1 GDRVLAKTLPTNEAT
16 GPAYTGRV
24 MKIFEKRTDAVLGVF
39 RILQDGTFR
48 IEPVERRQPELIV
61 DKEFQNGA
69 KNGDLVEVEPARAS
83 RYGLPR
89 AKVLNVLGS
98 LTSEKAVSMIA
109 IHAHDIPHIFP
120 TDVIA
125 ESEAVKPATL

>member
-1 GDRVLAKTLPTNEAT
+1 RVSRGGNGPAPGIGDRVLAKTFPTDDPS

-24 MKIFEKRTDAVLGVF
+24 MKIFEKRTDAVLLGVF
-39 RILQDGTFR
+39 RVLQDGSFR

-89 AKVLNVLGS
+89 AKVLAVLGS
-98 LTSEKAVSMIA
+98 LTSEKA
-109 IHAHDIPHIFP
+109 
-120 TDVIA
+120 
-125 ESEAVKPATL
+125 